1 MVDDAQCVAERGRGL
16 GLVAGHE
23 RAQDAV
29 VDFVVED
36 REAQAVGREGIEV
49 AVRDAGDDAVAGQ
62 AGSSSANT
70 RQVRL
75 RAIRRFVAD
84 LAAASAPA

>member
-16 GLVAGHE
+16 GLVPGHE

-29 VDFVVED
+29 VDLGVED

-49 AVRDAGDDAVAGQ
+49 AVREK
-62 AGSSSANT
+62 GSRPSCY
-70 RQVRL
+70 
-75 RAIRRFVAD
+75 
-84 LAAASAPA
+84 AP